1 MARWKDYT
9 RKQTPSEADEVMLLD
24 TDGKANKRTT
34 LKELAR
40 TIGNNGGFP
49 DVDDTLTKPGMAAD
63 AKTVGDQ
70 IKQITQQ
77 MEDLQYVPIEI
88 LSFSNNVGIAE
99 LGSVINEI
107 TLNWELNKTPETVI
121 LNGQIMSSRNSV
133 QSVIL
138 KDAALKE
145 NKTFMKNRER
155 VLIPILNSSAQKNTG
170 ITFYNGI
177 YYGVAGIPTELD
189 SAFIRSLSRSL
200 QANRAKIF
208 TIDSGADQYVWYALP
223 TRYGAPVFNVG
234 GFDGGFAKVSAL
246 SFMNLSGYTE
256 EYIVYRSDNSSI
268 GKKTVKVT

>member
-24 TDGKANKRTT
+24 TDGKANKRNHT
-34 LKELAR
+34 ERA
-40 TIGNNGGFP
+40 GNDNRKHRGFP

-70 IKQITQQ
+70 IKQIAQQ

-138 KDAALKE
+138 KDAGI
-145 NKTFMKNRER
+145 ER
-155 VLIPILNSSAQKNTG
+155 K
-170 ITFYNGI
+170 
-177 YYGVAGIPTELD
+177 
-189 SAFIRSLSRSL
+189 
-200 QANRAKIF
+200 
-208 TIDSGADQYVWYALP
+208 
-223 TRYGAPVFNVG
+223 
-234 GFDGGFAKVSAL
+234 
-246 SFMNLSGYTE
+246 
-256 EYIVYRSDNSSI
+256 
-268 GKKTVKVT
+268 

>member
-1 MARWKDYT
+1 MARWTDYT

-24 TDGKANKRTT
+24 TDGRANKRTT
-34 LKELAR
+34 LKELAK
-40 TIGNNGGFP
+40 TMGNAGGSV

-77 MEDLQYVPIEI
+77 LEDLQYIPIEI
-88 LSFSNNVGIAE
+88 LSFSNNIGIAE

-121 LNGQIMSSRNSV
+121 LNGQTMSSSLNSV
-133 QSVIL
+133 QTVVL
-138 KDAALKE
+138 KDIALKE
-145 NKTFMKNRER
+145 NKTFTLLVVDDRN
-155 VLIPILNSSAQKNTG
+155 NSAQKSTG
-170 ITFYNGI
+170 IIFYNGI
-177 YYGVAGIPTELD
+177 YYGVSNIPEEMD
-189 SAFIRSLSRSL
+189 SAFIRSLTRSL
-200 QANRAKIF
+200 QANRTKTF

-223 TRYGAPVFNVG
+223 TRYGAPVINVG

-246 SFMNLSGYTE
+246 SFMNLNGYTE
-256 EYIVYRSDNSSI
+256 EYTVYRSDNSNI